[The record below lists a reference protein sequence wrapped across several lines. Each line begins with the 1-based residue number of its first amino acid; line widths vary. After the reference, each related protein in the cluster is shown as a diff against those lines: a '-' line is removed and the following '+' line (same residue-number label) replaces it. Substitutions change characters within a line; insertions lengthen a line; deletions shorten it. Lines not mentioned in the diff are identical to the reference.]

1 MESRPFLSRIQ
12 VPPAWE
18 DLTFSAMGGV
28 VLVVGA
34 ADTGKTTFA
43 RYLYHRLKGHH
54 DRLAFVDG
62 DMGQATLGPPTTMT
76 LALGS
81 GSEEG
86 FPPSGSRFSVFVGDV
101 TPGGHMLPTVV
112 GAYRLVQK
120 AREAGATA
128 IVFDTTGLVASS
140 RGGGALKRALVD
152 LLEPEL
158 MIGLQRGTELE
169 HLLVPLRRSKRT
181 RVVDRPVAEAVKRRD
196 LATRQTHRAGQYR
209 RTFDGSHVL
218 EVEWP
223 RLAVIPSPSFTQHRL
238 VALEDDDGYV
248 LGLGIVVGRERS
260 RDTIRLYT
268 PVSSLDGVD
277 TLHVGDLLVDPETF
291 HDERL

>member
-1 MESRPFLSRIQ
+1 MHSREFLSRIQ
-12 VPPAWE
+12 IPPAWE

-28 VLVVGA
+28 ILVVGA
-34 ADTGKTTFA
+34 SDTGKTTFA
-43 RYLYHRLKGHH
+43 RYLYHRLTYHH
-54 DRLAFVDG
+54 ERLAFVDG
-62 DMGQATLGPPTTMT
+62 DMGQAALGPPTTMT
-76 LALGS
+76 LALGR
-81 GSEEG
+81 GGEEC
-86 FPPSGSRFSVFVGDV
+86 FPPSGPRFRAFVGDV

-112 GAYRLVQK
+112 GAHRLVRK

-152 LLEPEL
+152 LLEAQVVV
-158 MIGLQRGTELE
+158 GLQRGTELE
-169 HLLVPLRRSKRT
+169 HLLVPLRRTRRT

-196 LATRQTHRAGQYR
+196 MATRQTHRAVQYR
-209 RTFDGSHVL
+209 RTFDGCQVL

-223 RLAVIPSPSFTQHRL
+223 RYAVIPSPSFTRHRL
-238 VALEDDDGYV
+238 VALEDDKGYV

-260 RDTIRLYT
+260 RDAIRLLT
-268 PVSSLDGVD
+268 PLASLEDAD

-291 HDERL
+291 RDERV